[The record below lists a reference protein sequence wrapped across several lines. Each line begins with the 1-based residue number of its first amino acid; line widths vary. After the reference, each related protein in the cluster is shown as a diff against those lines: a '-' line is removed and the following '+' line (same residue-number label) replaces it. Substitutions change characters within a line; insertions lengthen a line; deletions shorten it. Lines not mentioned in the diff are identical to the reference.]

1 MIQTKRLLLRQWQP
15 SDFPLFAELC
25 ADSEV
30 MKYFPS
36 TLSRAE
42 SDDFVARIQGLI
54 EERGWGLWA
63 VEVLGLSDFIGFVGL
78 HVPKDHLPCSPCV
91 EIGWRLAKPY
101 WGKGYASEAATA
113 ALDYAFT
120 ELQLDEVLSFT
131 AVANLPSEAVMKR
144 IGMTNTGNNF
154 KHPDIEA
161 SHPLCEHVLYRINR
175 ADWEHAKTLPS
186 T

>member
-1 MIQTKRLLLRQWQP
+1 M
-15 SDFPLFAELC
+15 
-25 ADSEV
+25 
-30 MKYFPS
+30 
-36 TLSRAE
+36 
-42 SDDFVARIQGLI
+42 
-54 EERGWGLWA
+54 
-63 VEVLGLSDFIGFVGL
+63 EVLGLSDFIGFVGL
-78 HVPKDHLPCSPCV
+78 HVPKDHLPCSPCF

-154 KHPDIEA
+154 MHPDI
-161 SHPLCEHVLYRINR
+161 
-175 ADWEHAKTLPS
+175 
-186 T
+186 

>member
-1 MIQTKRLLLRQWQP
+1 VIKTKRLLLRQWQP

-54 EERGWGLWA
+54 AERGWGLWA
-63 VEVLGLSDFIGFVGL
+63 VEVPGVSDFIGFVGL
-78 HVPKDHLPCSPCV
+78 HVPKDYLPFSPCV
-91 EIGWRLAKPY
+91 EIGWRLAKTD
-101 WGKGYASEAATA
+101 WSKGYVSEAAKA

-120 ELQLDEVLSFT
+120 GLQLDEVLSFT
-131 AVANLPSEAVMKR
+131 SVTNLPSAAVMKR
-144 IGMTNTGNNF
+144 IGMTNTHRNF
-154 KHPDIEA
+154 MHPDIEA
-161 SHPLCEHVLYRINR
+161 GHPLSEHVLYR
-175 ADWEHAKTLPS
+175 ADRSEWARGD
-186 T
+186 

>member
-1 MIQTKRLLLRQWQP
+1 
-15 SDFPLFAELC
+15 
-25 ADSEV
+25 

-63 VEVLGLSDFIGFVGL
+63 VEVLGLRDLIGFVGL
-78 HVPKDHLPCSPCV
+78 HVPKDYLPCSPCV

-101 WGKGYASEAATA
+101 WGKGYPSETATA
-113 ALDYAFT
+113 ALGYTFT

-144 IGMTNTGNNF
+144 IGMTNTHRNF
-154 KHPDIEA
+154 MHPDIEA
-161 SHPLCEHVLYRINR
+161 GHPLCEYVLYRLDR
-175 ADWEHAKTLPS
+175 SEWARGD
-186 T
+186 

>member
-1 MIQTKRLLLRQWQP
+1 MFALRR
-15 SDFPLFAELC
+15 D
-25 ADSEV
+25 
-30 MKYFPS
+30 
-36 TLSRAE
+36 
-42 SDDFVARIQGLI
+42 
-54 EERGWGLWA
+54 
-63 VEVLGLSDFIGFVGL
+63 
-78 HVPKDHLPCSPCV
+78 
-91 EIGWRLAKPY
+91 RLAFSQTY